1 MAPMGTMTGQA
12 EHSETLVAPSGDSV
26 LAATA
31 SGGSVADA
39 AISEEVC
46 TAQTHKMT
54 TTITENAINKGMTS
68 WTRCTGSA
76 KLENAELGM
85 PATSTDIS
93 GRSAKGTALVSSGAM
108 FMIAGNTDV
117 GFMTAKETDVASA
130 KAGDFVAVAML

>member
-1 MAPMGTMTGQA
+1 MASMTGQA

-31 SGGSVADA
+31 SGGSVADT

-54 TTITENAINKGMTS
+54 TTITENAINKG
-68 WTRCTGSA
+68 
-76 KLENAELGM
+76 
-85 PATSTDIS
+85 STDIS
-93 GRSAKGTALVSSGAM
+93 GGSAKGTALVSSGAM
-108 FMIAGNTDV
+108 FMMAGNTDV
-117 GFMTAKETDVASA
+117 GSMTAKETDVASA